1 MDSVPHVAPEHPLPD
16 KLQVTPLPDVSLITV
31 AVMLTD
37 LPWSTVCAAE
47 AMLTEIG
54 RDGLPPPQPK
64 SVTARTRVDT
74 IPRRDIAFFEL
85 MEASFLILG
94 EIPHTGASCM
104 CVERSR
110 PGILQKDC
118 VRTPQCSP
126 RTSVFALSCSA
137 PAPRSVTRRA
147 VVGIGIRPSCWA
159 TFS

>member
-1 MDSVPHVAPEHPLPD
+1 MESVPHVAPEHPLPD

-94 EIPHTGASCM
+94 EIPHTGAFM
-104 CVERSR
+104 Y
-110 PGILQKDC
+110 
-118 VRTPQCSP
+118 VR
-126 RTSVFALSCSA
+126 RTFKAWNLA
-137 PAPRSVTRRA
+137 KRLRA
-147 VVGIGIRPSCWA
+147 DPPVLTTNFGLCPVL
-159 TFS
+159 